1 MTDYTAI
8 FKEFADC
15 DTFVISRSLLE
26 EYKQKA
32 ADAERERLSKKLT
45 DYFDL
50 TRFSIEVENAP
61 DNPEWD
67 AGFQAALA
75 LIKGENK

>member
-1 MTDYTAI
+1 MTDYTTI

-15 DTFVISRSLLE
+15 DTFVISRTLLE

-32 ADAERERLSKKLT
+32 ADTEHDRIIQLLKEMQETALATGSDKGLQT
-45 DYFDL
+45 GWVL
-50 TRFSIEVENAP
+50 ENAIV
-61 DNPEWD
+61 
-67 AGFQAALA
+67 